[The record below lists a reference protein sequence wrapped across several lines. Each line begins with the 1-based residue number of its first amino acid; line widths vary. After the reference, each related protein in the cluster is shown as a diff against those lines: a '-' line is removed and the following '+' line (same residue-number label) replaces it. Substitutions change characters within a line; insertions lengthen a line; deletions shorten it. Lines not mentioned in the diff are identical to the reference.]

1 MRFGTVALIG
11 RSNVGK
17 STFLNAVL
25 GQSLAITSP
34 VPQTT
39 RDVLLGV
46 VNHTDAQIAFLDTPG
61 LHRPKSELGRRMNLA
76 ALEAARSTDCVLFM
90 TDVTTLLGAKRSQAA
105 PRELLSPQDRVL
117 LSHLPA
123 LGQAPAVLVVN
134 KIDLLKDK
142 RLLIPLIEEL
152 ARHAQ
157 FESVIPI
164 SVKRADGV
172 DRVLD
177 ELARLLPEGDPAYPA
192 DELTDRPARFF
203 IGEFVREQILQ
214 LATREVPHA
223 VAVSV
228 DSIDESEQSVKAH
241 ATIHVH
247 KQGQRAILVGRGG
260 SVIREIG
267 TRARERLAELLGKP
281 VHLHLFVRVTPRW
294 KDVPRQLKELG
305 YEVPVTSDSEGLEL
319 SLRQAFDKG
328 RT

>member
-25 GQSLAITSP
+25 GQPLAITSS

-46 VNHTDAQIAFLDTPG
+46 VHHTDAQIAFLDTPG
-61 LHRPKSELGRRMNLA
+61 LHQPKSELGRRMNLA

-90 TDVTTLLGAKRSQAA
+90 TDTGTLLNSRQSGATPGALVSQ
-105 PRELLSPQDRVL
+105 QDRVL

-123 LGQAPAVLVVN
+123 LGHAPRVLVVN

-142 RLLIPLIEEL
+142 RLLIPLIEQFGQ
-152 ARHAQ
+152 HAQ

-164 SVKRADGV
+164 SVRRSDGV
-172 DRVLD
+172 DRVLT
-177 ELARLLPEGDPAYPA
+177 EIARLLPEAEPVYAS

-203 IGEFVREQILQ
+203 IGEFVREQVLK
-214 LATREVPHA
+214 LAAREVPHA

-228 DSIDESEQSVKAH
+228 DSIDESEQSLKAH
-241 ATIHVH
+241 ATIHVQ

-260 SVIREIG
+260 AVIREIG
-267 TRARERLAELLGKP
+267 MRARERLAELLGKP
-281 VHLHLFVRVTPRW
+281 VHLQLFVRITPRW
-294 KDVPRQLKELG
+294 KDVPRQLNELG
-305 YEVPVTSDSEGLEL
+305 YEMRGSGDSEGLEL
-319 SLRQAFDKG
+319 RLRQALTKD

>member
-1 MRFGTVALIG
+1 MRFGTVTLIG

-25 GQSLAITSP
+25 GQPLAITSP

-46 VNHTDAQIAFLDTPG
+46 VHHIDAQIAFLDTPG
-61 LHRPKSELGRRMNLA
+61 LHQPKSELGRRMNLA
-76 ALEAARSTDCVLFM
+76 ALEAVRSTDCVLFM
-90 TDVTTLLGAKRSQAA
+90 TDVETLLGSKRSRAT
-105 PRELLSPQDRVL
+105 PTVLVSPQDRVL

-123 LGQAPAVLVVN
+123 LGQAPAVLVIN

-142 RLLIPLIEEL
+142 SLLIPLIGEFGQH
-152 ARHAQ
+152 AR

-164 SVKRADGV
+164 SVRRADGV
-172 DRVLD
+172 DRVLT
-177 ELARLLPEGDPAYPA
+177 EIARLLPEGEPAYDS

-203 IGEFVREQILQ
+203 IGEFVREQVLQ

-228 DSIDESEQSVKAH
+228 DSIDESDQSVKAH

-260 SVIREIG
+260 AMIREIG
-267 TRARERLAELLGKP
+267 MRARERLSELLGKP
-281 VHLHLFVRVTPRW
+281 VHLNLFVRVTPRW

-305 YEVPVTSDSEGLEL
+305 YEAPVTKDSEGLEL
-319 SLRQAFDKG
+319 CLRRAFAKDQ
-328 RT
+328 T